1 MHHLRNLCILS
12 NHDGIKPDISAPCGQ
27 IIPHDFSGTKYNAGC
42 DQRNHQQAFRD
53 QFYLLSVFR
62 NGCFVFSKI
71 YVEETQPILS
81 PQAKPL

>member
-62 NGCFVFSKI
+62 KWVLCFLQKSM
-71 YVEETQPILS
+71 
-81 PQAKPL
+81 